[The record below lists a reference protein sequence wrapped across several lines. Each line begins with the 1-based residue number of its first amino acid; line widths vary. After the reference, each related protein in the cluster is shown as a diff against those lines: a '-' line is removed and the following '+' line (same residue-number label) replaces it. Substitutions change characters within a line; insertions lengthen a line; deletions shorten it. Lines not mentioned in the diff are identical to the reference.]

1 VISPGELRAQV
12 VDRAQVS
19 ANEVDQVLRNNDLT
33 LQNVSMPQRTLRM
46 NRLRLIGDKAGP
58 LDPGPFD
65 QTFEFPSG
73 VTVITGNNF
82 RGKTSI
88 LEIIKLMLRGESD
101 DLQQDVRN
109 WLRAVSLDVL
119 VNDQP
124 VGLRARFEDHRIV
137 WGALITGTTEQL
149 AAADEGMPPGLSVLA
164 EVHDEESWSTTVSTR
179 MMQLLGL
186 EELRVYSAGKSA
198 DTVGQ
203 VNPHGWPMYFGA
215 IYPPSGSDK
224 ILLGSTVASGLTT
237 RLLEVFLDLPHAAL
251 YTRADAALKRLQGT
265 RSAAARRASTAAA
278 GLESRRA
285 TAEQQLNVANQA
297 LAELQKLQPGGV
309 ELHAAAEAGDEAA
322 REFNAAARAYDGATA
337 TLQQATQNR
346 IADERRVHSLK
357 ETAVAG
363 ALFHGLDPAA
373 CPRCETVIDADRRA
387 SEVSNHQCSVCR
399 TTIQIDDSEDAAA
412 ELEAAEA
419 ALAASVQAASALK
432 EKAEQTKVAMATAK
446 TKLEAAEA
454 RLAQAETS
462 RHVDALMQAEIA
474 VATAKGALEALGPEV
489 AAPAE
494 LPPEERVLTALVDL
508 LNTDKVTSW
517 QSLAPE
523 LDHEIAELARRFGIG
538 ELERVSIKR
547 NANMDI
553 FKGGGAKGPF
563 GRQSAGERMRLRFAV
578 VLGLLRVGRQHG
590 IASHPGLLLL
600 DSLKAEEMQDADA
613 AELLEVLVEV
623 ARSEDGVQVIATTQD
638 RMLTSTVSGAAATI
652 GPRTPAGCL
661 F

>member
-1 VISPGELRAQV
+1 MISPGELRAEV

-19 ANEVDQVLRNNDLT
+19 ANEVDQILRNNDLT
-33 LQNVSMPQRTLRM
+33 LQSVSMPQRTLRV
-46 NRLRLIGDKAGP
+46 NRLRLTGAKAGP

-65 QTFEFPSG
+65 ETFDFPSG
-73 VTVITGNNF
+73 VTVLTGDNF

-88 LEIIKLMLRGESD
+88 LEIIKLMLRGESA
-101 DLQQDVRN
+101 DLQQDVRK
-109 WLRAVSLDVL
+109 WLSAVSLDVL

-124 VGLRARFEDHRIV
+124 VGLRARFEGGRIV
-137 WGALITGTTEQL
+137 WGALMTGTTDQL
-149 AAADEGMPPGLSVLA
+149 AAAHSEMPAGLSVLA
-164 EVHDEESWSTTVSTR
+164 EVRDEESWSATVAAR

-186 EELRVYSAGKSA
+186 EELRVYTAAKSS

-203 VNPHGWPMYFGA
+203 VNPHGWPSYFGA

-224 ILLGSTVASGLTT
+224 ILLGATSAAGLAT

-251 YTRADAALKRLQGT
+251 YTRANAAMKRLEGA
-265 RSAAARRASTAAA
+265 RSAQARRATTAAA
-278 GLESRRA
+278 GLEARRA
-285 TAEQQLNVANQA
+285 AAEQRLNEASKA
-297 LAELQKLQPGGV
+297 LAELQKVQTGGV
-309 ELHAAAEAGDEAA
+309 ELRAAAVAADEAA
-322 REFNAAARAYDGATA
+322 RELNAAARAHDVASA

-346 IADERRVHSLK
+346 ITDERRVHSLK

-373 CPRCETVIDADRRA
+373 CPRCEAVIDADRRA
-387 SEVSNHQCSVCR
+387 GEVSNHQCSICR
-399 TTIQIDDSEDAAA
+399 TTIQFDDSDDAAA

-432 EKAEQTKVAMATAK
+432 EKAEQTKTAMAAAK
-446 TKLEAAEA
+446 TKMEAAET

-462 RHVDALMQAEIA
+462 RHVDALMQAEID
-474 VATAKGALEALGPEV
+474 VATARGALEALGPEV
-489 AAPAE
+489 AAPADP
-494 LPPEERVLTALVDL
+494 PPEERVLKALVAVLED
-508 LNTDKVTSW
+508 DKLASW
-517 QSLAPE
+517 QSLVPE
-523 LDHEIAELARRFGIG
+523 LDDEIAELARRFGIG

-547 NANMDI
+547 NANMDV

-563 GRQSAGERMRLRFAV
+563 GGQSAGERMRLRFAV

-613 AELLEVLVEV
+613 AALLEVLVEV
-623 ARSEDGVQVIATTQD
+623 AGSEGGIQVIATTQD
-638 RMLTSTVSGAAATI
+638 RKLTSTVSGAAATI